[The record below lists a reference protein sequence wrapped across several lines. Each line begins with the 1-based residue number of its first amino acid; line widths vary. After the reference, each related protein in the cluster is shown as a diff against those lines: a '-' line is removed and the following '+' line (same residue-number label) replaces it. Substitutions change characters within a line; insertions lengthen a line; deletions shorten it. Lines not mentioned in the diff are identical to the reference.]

1 MLGDESRCL
10 AQRKKHI
17 ALIRGLDQALVE
29 CSRMS
34 DSQSSEPGFESL
46 FATISKFGH
55 VRSLHAAPVDSA
67 V

>member
-17 ALIRGLDQALVE
+17 ALIPGLDHALVE
-29 CSRMS
+29 CGRMS
-34 DSQSSEPGFESL
+34 DSQSSEPGFESP
-46 FATISKFGH
+46 FATVSKFGH
-55 VRSLHAAPVDSA
+55 VRSLHTTPVDSA